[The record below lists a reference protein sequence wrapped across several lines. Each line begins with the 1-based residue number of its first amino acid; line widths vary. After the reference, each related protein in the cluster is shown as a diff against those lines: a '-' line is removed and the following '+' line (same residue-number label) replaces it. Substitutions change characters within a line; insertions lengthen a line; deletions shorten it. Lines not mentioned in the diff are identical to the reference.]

1 MTHRLRGEP
10 EAQLALDLSER
21 GAKREERGGLAT
33 PPRSSRF
40 APRSSPAEA
49 LHAQLH
55 ALGLKGIE
63 RVRLTRNRTVMVS
76 FSGGE
81 LRVHEG
87 YVDAPEAVLRAVVR
101 FVCGRTR
108 AERAQAREAILS
120 HQIARPAVTRRR
132 ERGRPEDAPVVAQLV
147 RFHAHYNRV
156 YFGGRLRTLPIRL
169 SGRMRT
175 RLGHYTAAS
184 PTGEPAEIVIG
195 RDHIRRHGWEEA
207 LHTLLHEMVH
217 QWQDE
222 SGHAIDHGAA
232 FRRKAREVGITA
244 SARRHVVPRRQRT
257 AHPLPPAPE
266 PHTIGLRAARG
277 E

>member
-1 MTHRLRGEP
+1 
-10 EAQLALDLSER
+10 
-21 GAKREERGGLAT
+21 
-33 PPRSSRF
+33 
-40 APRSSPAEA
+40 
-49 LHAQLH
+49 
-55 ALGLKGIE
+55 
-63 RVRLTRNRTVMVS
+63 MVS
-76 FSGGE
+76 FSDGE

-87 YVDAPEAVLRAVVR
+87 YLDAPEDVLRAVVR

-108 AERAQAREAILS
+108 AERSRAREVILA
-120 HQIARPAVTRRR
+120 HQIARPCAPRRR
-132 ERGRPEDAPVVAQLV
+132 ERARADDAPIVEQLR

-156 YFGGRLRTLPIRL
+156 YFGGKLRALPIRL

-222 SGHAIDHGAA
+222 TGHAIDHGPT
-232 FRRKAREVGITA
+232 FRHKAREVGVTP
-244 SARRHVVPRRQRT
+244 SARRHVVPRRQRS
-257 AHPLPPAPE
+257 APQVPPPT
-266 PHTIGLRAARG
+266 HTIGLRAAR
-277 E
+277 EE

>member
-1 MTHRLRGEP
+1 
-10 EAQLALDLSER
+10 
-21 GAKREERGGLAT
+21 
-33 PPRSSRF
+33 
-40 APRSSPAEA
+40 
-49 LHAQLH
+49 
-55 ALGLKGIE
+55 
-63 RVRLTRNRTVMVS
+63 MVS

-87 YVDAPEAVLRAVVR
+87 YLDAPEDVLRAIVR

-108 AERAQAREAILS
+108 AERTKAREAILS
-120 HQIARPAVTRRR
+120 HQIARPAPARRR
-132 ERGRPEDAPVVAQLV
+132 ERASPEDTPAIEQLR
-147 RFHAHYNRV
+147 RFHAHYNRL

-222 SGHAIDHGAA
+222 SGHAIDHGAT
-232 FRRKAREVGITA
+232 FRQKARDVGITP
-244 SARRHVVPRRQRT
+244 SARRHVTPRRQR
-257 AHPLPPAPE
+257 AAPPQPTT
-266 PHTIGLRAARG
+266 HTIGLRAAR
-277 E
+277 EE